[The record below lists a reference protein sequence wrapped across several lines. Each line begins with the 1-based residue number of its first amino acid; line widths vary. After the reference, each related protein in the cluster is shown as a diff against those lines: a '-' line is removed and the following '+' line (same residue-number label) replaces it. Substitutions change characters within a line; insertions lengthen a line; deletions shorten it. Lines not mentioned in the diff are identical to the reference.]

1 MTATPSAPTRETEAV
16 PFDAHGIEPIP
27 AESRDSPPT

>member
-1 MTATPSAPTRETEAV
+1 MTATPSAPPRSDDTV

-27 AESRDSPPT
+27 AESRD